1 MFLSHLRRYLIIP
14 LLVVMLS
21 VCFTKVTHAVKIG
34 TRLFTSELANDIKY
48 SENYYGK
55 MNILVIF
62 FPDSEMKSEGSQG
75 IIKEFTD
82 KYDTSIVWRHLPK
95 SDDVGIVI
103 VDKSGYVR
111 WKHIYETLDFKDEDL
126 LTELAKLK
134 RNTLL
139 SIDSP
144 APDFRLTDA
153 DGKTEFTLSDYKG
166 KKNVLVSL
174 LLQTY

>member
-1 MFLSHLRRYLIIP
+1 MSVSHLRRYFIIP

-21 VCFTKVTHAVKIG
+21 VCFTKVTHAVKVG

-48 SENYYGK
+48 TEKYYGK
-55 MNILVIF
+55 MNILVIYS
-62 FPDSEMKSEGSQG
+62 PNSEMKSEGSQG
-75 IIKEFTD
+75 IIKEFSE
-82 KYDTSIVWRHLPK
+82 KYDTSIVWRHLPE

-111 WKHIYETLDFKDEDL
+111 WKHIYETLDFKAEDL
-126 LTELAKLK
+126 LTELAMLK
-134 RNTLL
+134 RKSLL
-139 SIDSP
+139 PIDSP

-153 DGKTEFTLSDYKG
+153 DGKTEIALSDYKG